1 MQPPPEITQPRQT
14 LTAADWR
21 LLALTAAI
29 VVFSCAFVWKN
40 YRAAFPQASLN
51 LKLSRTEV
59 TARAQEFLASRQWR
73 VDGYRNL
80 TLFQPDDSARLF
92 LERELGLEE
101 ANRLMSAD
109 VVVWQWRAR
118 WYRPPQ
124 KEEFRVWLTPDG
136 RVAGFDH
143 VVEEEAAGG
152 RLTREQARAVARRA
166 VPEGYRLVEEQTE
179 NRPNRTDHFFEWERE
194 NFSLRGAT
202 YRRQITVKGEEIGAS
217 REYLKVPEQWQ
228 RDFAAMRSKN
238 ELYTQIA
245 QAFYIP
251 LILAGLV
258 VLINGLRNR
267 EIRWGPIARACTV
280 IAALMAVNQWNNLPF
295 SLDALPTSTRLLE
308 GVTLIFFQGIGAG
321 VAVFFYVILAAAPGA
336 LLYRRLF
343 PDKLP
348 VASALSARALDTREF
363 FRASVSGYALAAGH
377 IAFITAFYLL
387 GQRFG
392 VWSPADVEYS
402 DLLSTA
408 VPWLYPLTISLLAA
422 SSEEAWFRLL
432 AVPLLARYRWLAILL
447 PAFVWGFL
455 HANYPQ
461 QPAWIRGVEV
471 GLIGVVAAMMMF
483 RFGILST
490 LIWHYTVDAVL
501 IGSYL
506 FQAEG
511 WYYRFTGALVAGLV
525 LLPLAVSVV
534 RYRRHGGFIAA
545 AEEPPPAPV
554 QAAPEIVARGRED
567 LPPLRPTAS
576 PRLLFAL
583 AALVGLALFLKP
595 TRYGDFVRVHLT
607 REQALSAAGPAPPG
621 WRAVADFLPNL
632 GVAEIEYLRRNGVD
646 PAPVLQQFTFTGLWR
661 VRFFQPLNRQ
671 ERWVYLNSQGKIV
684 REDHILGEQDPG
696 ANLSQVD
703 ARALAQQYLGAQGV
717 DFARLREVDAATDI
731 LDLRTDHRFV
741 WEDTVWTVSGAR
753 ARVSLVMRGDRP
765 SEYRRFL
772 KLPEAWERDFRRVRL
787 QRYLLPAI
795 AGGLGLLL
803 LIVFLRNLDGHPFQ
817 WRSYLAAGVAAAVLP
832 VAGALNGY
840 PTFWAGY
847 NTSKPPG
854 DYLVDTLLSVAI
866 RALLAAFAATA
877 GMLALDVFL
886 HRRPRSVGS
895 WAVVPS
901 LVVLFGGALRL
912 VGWGEQFVGGD
923 RFALPLWSAPPVE
936 DAWPGLSVLLDAV
949 IAAFAGTVAATIVII
964 VGVALLPPARRLG
977 YGIGLALVIALARS
991 DSPWLVLYT
1000 FVTTL
1005 ALFGLVSVAVRC
1017 CGGAITQLAAAI
1029 FLAQAAAG
1037 AFHLIGQP
1045 NPDLRNHGGAA
1056 LAAAVLATAAWL
1068 YRFRARPSGAAPQCG
1083 P

>member
-1 MQPPPEITQPRQT
+1 MQPHSEINQPRQT

-21 LLALTAAI
+21 LLALAAAI

-40 YRAAFPQASLN
+40 YQAAFPQASLN
-51 LKLSRTEV
+51 LKLSRAEV
-59 TARAQEFLASRQWR
+59 TARAEEFLGSRHWR

-101 ANRLMSAD
+101 ANRLMSAE

-124 KEEFRVWLTPDG
+124 KEEFRVWLAPDG
-136 RVAGFDH
+136 RVVGFDH
-143 VVEEEAAGG
+143 VVEEEASGG
-152 RLTREQARAVARRA
+152 RLTREQARVIAQRA
-166 VPEGYRLVEEQTE
+166 VPAGYRLVEEQTE
-179 NRPNRTDHFFEWERE
+179 NRPNRIDHFFEWERE
-194 NFSLRGAT
+194 NFNLRGAT
-202 YRRQITVKGEEIGAS
+202 YRHQITVKGDEIGSS

-295 SLDALPTSTRLLE
+295 SLDALPTSTRLVE

-336 LLYRRLF
+336 LLYRRRL

-348 VASALSARALDTREF
+348 VGTALSARALDTREF
-363 FRASVSGYALAAGH
+363 FRASVSGYAMAAGH

-392 VWSPADVEYS
+392 VWSPADVQYS

-408 VPWLYPLTISLLAA
+408 LPWLYPLTISLLAA

-432 AVPLLARYRWLAILL
+432 AVPLLARRRWLAILL

-471 GLIGVVAAMMMF
+471 GLIGVVAALMMF

-511 WYYRFTGALVAGLV
+511 WYYRLTGALVAGLV

-545 AEEPPPAPV
+545 VEEPPSMLREPP
-554 QAAPEIVARGRED
+554 PEVPQSREE

-583 AALVGLALFLKP
+583 AAVVGLALLLKP

-607 REQALSAAGPAPPG
+607 REQALAAAGPAPPG

-632 GVAEIEYLRRNGVD
+632 PVAEIEYLRRHGVD
-646 PAPVLQQFTFTGLWR
+646 PTPVLQQFTFTGLWR

-671 ERWVYLNSQGKIV
+671 ERWVYLDSQRKMV
-684 REDHILGEQDPG
+684 REDHILGEQDAG
-696 ANLSQVD
+696 ANLSQAD
-703 ARALAQQYLGAQGV
+703 ARALAQRYLGAQGV
-717 DFARLREVDAATDI
+717 DFARLKEVDAATDI

-741 WEDTVWTVSGAR
+741 WEDTLWKVSGAR
-753 ARVSLVMRGDRP
+753 ARVSLVIRGDRP

-787 QRYLLPAI
+787 QRYLLPAM

-803 LIVFLRNLDGHPFQ
+803 LVVFLRNLDGHPFQ
-817 WRSYLAAGVAAAVLP
+817 WRSYLTAGIAAAMLP
-832 VAGALNGY
+832 LVSALNSY
-840 PTFWAGY
+840 PSFWAGY
-847 NTSKPPG
+847 QTSKPPG
-854 DYLVDTLLSVAI
+854 DYLADTLLSVAI
-866 RALLAAFAATA
+866 RALLAGFAAAA

-886 HRRPRSVGS
+886 HRRPRTVGS
-895 WAVVPS
+895 WAVAPAV
-901 LVVLFGGALRL
+901 VVLFGGALRL
-912 VGWGEQFVGGD
+912 VAWGEQFIPGD
-923 RFALPLWSAPPVE
+923 RFSLPLWSSPPVE

-949 IAAFAGTVAATIVII
+949 IAAFAGTVAATIVIV
-964 VGVALLPPARRLG
+964 VGIALLPPARRLG

-1000 FVTTL
+1000 FLTTL

-1017 CGGAITQLAAAI
+1017 CGGAVTQLAAAI

-1037 AFHLIGQP
+1037 AFNLIGQP
-1045 NPDLRNHGGAA
+1045 NPELRNQGAA
-1056 LAAAVLATAAWL
+1056 TLAAAFLATAAWL
-1068 YRFRARPSGAAPQCG
+1068 YRFRSRPSGVIPPGG